1 MNIDTV
7 FDKVQEA
14 MKAEMNW
21 AEWEEWEAYSQLG
34 YYPDLHRQAA
44 VYVSK
49 CGHVTA
55 RNTGERPESVDG
67 LLTIRLHTYV
77 DAGGHEGVRDLIRE
91 FLSKE

>member
-14 MKAEMNW
+14 MKAEVNW
-21 AEWEEWEAYSQLG
+21 AEWAEWEDYQIMG
-34 YYPDLHRQAA
+34 VYPDWHREVA
-44 VYVSK
+44 VFVSK
-49 CGHVTA
+49 SGQVTA

-77 DAGGHEGVRDLIRE
+77 DVGGHEGVRDLIRD